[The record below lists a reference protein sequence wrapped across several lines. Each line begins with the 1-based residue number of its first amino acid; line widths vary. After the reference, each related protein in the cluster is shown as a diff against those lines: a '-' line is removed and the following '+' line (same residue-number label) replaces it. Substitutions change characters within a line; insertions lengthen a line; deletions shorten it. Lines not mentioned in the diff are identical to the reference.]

1 MATTSATATT
11 GNIIGLLLGRYTAA
25 EFVRLLPALPQA
37 TPPTDVRIGSYT
49 PVLSV
54 PSVWL
59 SAVEERIRAS
69 VRPPE
74 MEGEN
79 STEWLTQNAANTA
92 INFFRH
98 AADLLP
104 TEPHIYA
111 TDNGDLV
118 AEFETPA
125 NSVTSVVSS
134 EQTILFGVSN
144 TSPEKPI
151 EVTIRRGSN
160 RLREEV
166 KTFTQELRSISNGK
180 AMARAR

>member
-1 MATTSATATT
+1 MATNSATTTT
-11 GNIIGLLLGRYTAA
+11 GNIISLLLGRYTAA
-25 EFVRLLPALPQA
+25 ELVRLLPALPLA
-37 TPPTDVRIGSYT
+37 APTPSVRIGSYT

-54 PSVWL
+54 PNVWL

-69 VRPPE
+69 IRPPE
-74 MEGEN
+74 MEGED
-79 STEWLTQNAANTA
+79 SSEWLTQNAADTA

-104 TEPHIYA
+104 AEPHIYA

-125 NSVTSVVSS
+125 SNVTSVVSP
-134 EQTILFGVSN
+134 EETILFGVSN
-144 TSPEKPI
+144 ASPERPV

-166 KTFTQELRSISNGK
+166 KTFTQELRSVSDGK
-180 AMARAR
+180 TMATSR